1 MGRLMDN
8 KQRGVA
14 LIMVM
19 VFLLIMTLISAT
31 AIQQNSLQFAMIGNA
46 QEQSQA
52 FTGAENTLRLA
63 EQNIQQL
70 RWSAA
75 RNADPTVLATA
86 TQCRAAVV
94 AGTQLYALPPPG
106 FDINLGI
113 AGVTA
118 VVQSWWCQNNPDM
131 TLAAIDQDGDGVVDA
146 DDAGFGQPTTCTV
159 APCPIPTVGFTPFP
173 ALAPAGGF
181 NTGCGTELYSIR
193 VTLEQQNESQAERI
207 VESKFAVQC
216 LTVGL

>member
-1 MGRLMDN
+1 MNN

-19 VFLLIMTLISAT
+19 VFLLVMTLISAT
-31 AIQQNSLQFAMIGNA
+31 AIQQNSLQFAMIGNT

-52 FTGAENTLRLA
+52 YTGVENILRLA

-75 RNADPTVLATA
+75 RNADPTALATA
-86 TQCRAAVV
+86 SQCKATVV
-94 AGTQLYALPPPG
+94 GGIQVYTLPQPG
-106 FDINLGI
+106 DNINLGI

-118 VVQSWWCQNNPDM
+118 VVKSWWCQNDPDM
-131 TLAAIDQDGDGVVDA
+131 TLAAIDQDGDGDVDA
-146 DDAGFGQPTTCTV
+146 DDAGYGQPITCTV
-159 APCPIPTVGFTPFP
+159 APCVIPTVGFTPFP
-173 ALAPAGGF
+173 TLAPVGGF

-193 VTLEQQNESQAERI
+193 VTLEQQNASQAERI
-207 VESKFAVQC
+207 VESRFAVQC
-216 LTVGL
+216 LTVGI